1 MSTPWKALS
10 AQTRNMVLII
20 SLVISLAGCLLG
32 WHFIAK
38 PSLLKMAVLKSE
50 KNTDVQKNAVL
61 MNISTLEKKLKPYV
75 SLLSEKKESSWL
87 IQTVSKTAE
96 ASNLALISVVPP
108 ASENRGE
115 YDKISVAIEAAGT
128 YHELGD
134 FASRIESAPRFIK
147 IMHVHIENV
156 PNDQGRKDALK
167 FFLSLSVFYPH
178 KELLS

>member
-10 AQTRNMVLII
+10 AKTRNTLLIV
-20 SLVISLAGCLLG
+20 SLVISLVGCFLG
-32 WHFIAK
+32 WHLIVK
-38 PSLLKMAVLKSE
+38 PSFLKMELLKNE
-50 KNTDVQKNAVL
+50 KNMDVKKNAVL
-61 MNISTLEKKLKPYV
+61 MNISTLEKKLNTYV
-75 SLLSEKKESSWL
+75 PLLSEKKESSWL

-108 ASENRGE
+108 ASDNRGE
-115 YDKISVAIEAAGT
+115 YDKISVVIEAAGT

-147 IMHVHIENV
+147 IMHVRIENP

-167 FFLSLSVFYPH
+167 FFLSLSVYYPH

>member
-10 AQTRNMVLII
+10 AKTRNTVLII
-20 SLVISLAGCLLG
+20 SLTISLAGCFLG

-38 PSLLKMAVLKSE
+38 PSFSKVALLKNE
-50 KNTDVQKNAVL
+50 KNTDVKKNGVL
-61 MNISTLEKKLKPYV
+61 MNISTLEKKLNTYT

-96 ASNLALISVVPP
+96 VSNLALVSVVPP

-147 IMHVHIENV
+147 IVHVRIENT

-167 FFLSLSVFYPH
+167 IFLSLSVFYPH